1 MDATKRRNKG
11 RKEVQRQGENKV
23 LPTLLPLILFLIS
36 IEIEWFMFF
45 MNGIFIFY
53 LILVSI
59 TLQKFLSV

>member
-1 MDATKRRNKG
+1 VDATKRRNKG